1 MLARAR
7 PQMAATIVRRRSGAM
22 RQPAPAG
29 RLQRRTR
36 ATLQICLLLVLS
48 IGLSLAAGCGYVR
61 VRITPSPAPPTP
73 TRPVQLIT
81 PVWRATATPLPST
94 PLPTDTPTPTPTPIV
109 HVVAHGDLLIHIAS
123 EYNVSMQAIIDANG
137 IVNPHSLPIGQ
148 RLVIPRSE
156 EEARAL
162 LPTSTPTP
170 MPLDIVHVGLYR
182 TPAGSVWCMGE
193 VDNPHDQALD
203 LVQVQVLLYSTSGE
217 LLDRGTAFTLAD
229 VVPAQGVAPF
239 AVLLSGTSAER
250 FATHVID
257 VLSAE
262 PVTAWGG
269 RHRSL
274 VVEEL
279 QGEVDGGQYIVRGI
293 VRNEGEAGARE
304 IRVTVT
310 VYAEDGTVVAVG
322 QIAMET
328 LAAQEQRAFTMML
341 VPAAS
346 PASLRAVAWGMNQIE

>member
-1 MLARAR
+1 MGRCSNRRQAELTPASARY
-7 PQMAATIVRRRSGAM
+7 GH
-22 RQPAPAG
+22 RQVVWRVAL
-29 RLQRRTR
+29 RLI
-36 ATLQICLLLVLS
+36 LMVGLL
-48 IGLSLAAGCGYVR
+48 GTAGCGYVR
-61 VRITPSPAPPTP
+61 VRVTPSPAPPTP

-81 PVWRATATPLPST
+81 PAWRATATPLPST

-109 HVVAHGDLLIHIAS
+109 HVVEQGDLLIHIAS

-170 MPLDIVHVGLYR
+170 VPLDIVHVGLYR
-182 TPAGSVWCMGE
+182 TPVGSVWCMGE

-203 LVQVQVLLYSTSGE
+203 LVQMQVLLYSTSGK

-229 VVPAQGVAPF
+229 VVPARGVAPF
-239 AVLLSGTSAER
+239 AVLLSGASAER
-250 FATHVID
+250 FASYVID

-274 VVEEL
+274 VVEQL
-279 QGEVDGGQYIVRGI
+279 QGEVDSGQYIVQGI
-293 VRNEGEAGARE
+293 VRNEGEVGARE
-304 IRVTVT
+304 IRVTIT
-310 VYAEDGTVVAVG
+310 VYAEDGTVVAVR
-322 QIAMET
+322 QIPIDA
-328 LAAQEQRAFTMML
+328 LAAQEQRAFTVALM
-341 VPAAS
+341 PAAS
-346 PASLRAVAWGMNQIE
+346 PASVHAVAWGMNPIE